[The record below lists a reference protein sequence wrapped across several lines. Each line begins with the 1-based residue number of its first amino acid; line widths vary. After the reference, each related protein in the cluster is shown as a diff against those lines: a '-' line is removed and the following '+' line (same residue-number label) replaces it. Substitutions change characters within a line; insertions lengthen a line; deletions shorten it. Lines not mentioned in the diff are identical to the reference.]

1 MKQYQTLLIFILITG
16 LLALLYDRI
25 HNKFRMQ
32 QEEKKRLQDTYEVN
46 DEDLIDIENS
56 DELEKIAKKETFG
69 IEAFTEAMGELVN
82 DNNND
87 NNEEYTPKEIRFR
100 GRGLNE
106 NGFNVNPEPIANNP
120 KPVEWNTDN
129 NMQSQTNI
137 LNKYK
142 AHNSKYREIPGFD
155 GSSTKPKTYLRNG
168 DFLRDDHEWLFRD
181 NIKNS
186 LNTDN

>member
-1 MKQYQTLLIFILITG
+1 MKQSNILLIFILITG

-25 HNKFRMQ
+25 HNKFRVA
-32 QEEKKRLQDTYEVN
+32 QEEKNRLQDMYEVN
-46 DEDLIDIENS
+46 EDDLIDIENS

-69 IEAFTEAMGELVN
+69 IEAFTEAMEELVN
-82 DNNND
+82 NND
-87 NNEEYTPKEIRFR
+87 DNKKYIPKEIRFR

-106 NGFNVNPEPIANNP
+106 NGFNVNPEPRINNP

-129 NMQSQTNI
+129 NLKSQNNI

-168 DFLRDDHEWLFRD
+168 DFLKDDHEWLFRD
-181 NIKNS
+181 NIPNS
-186 LNTDN
+186 LHP